1 MSKFSCRRLSH
12 LYMENV
18 YKHSVRTDKNNDRRN
33 DRCMRSKVFGEGG
46 VEEILVSIGE
56 RGGGCVT

>member
-1 MSKFSCRRLSH
+1 
-12 LYMENV
+12 MENV

-46 VEEILVSIGE
+46 GCRRNFGVHRGK
-56 RGGGCVT
+56 GGGVRDIMTIG